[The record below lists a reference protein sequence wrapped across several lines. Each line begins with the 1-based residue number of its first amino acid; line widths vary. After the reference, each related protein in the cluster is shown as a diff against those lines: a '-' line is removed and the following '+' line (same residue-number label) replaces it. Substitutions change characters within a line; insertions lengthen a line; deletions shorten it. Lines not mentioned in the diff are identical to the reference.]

1 MKFKYSNILFFVV
14 RLSLPLL
21 VFCSIYF
28 PEYYTFSIDR
38 MGPSSEI
45 LRQSQNSPSNGCS

>member
-14 RLSLPLL
+14 RLLLPLL
-21 VFCSIYF
+21 VICSIYF

-45 LRQSQNSPSNGCS
+45 LNNLKTVPADGCS